1 MGRVIFHDPLA
12 QVPNLSSDGALQ
24 DKFGRSLRDLR
35 ISVTDQCNFRCT
47 YCMPREV
54 FGTDYAFL
62 PHTELLTFPE
72 ITRIS
77 QLAINNGVQKLRLTG
92 GEPLMRKNLE
102 DLIASLAKLRNPTGE
117 PVDISLT
124 TNGAILK
131 AKAKKLYDAGLH
143 RITVSLDALD
153 PDLFQRMSDSKISVD
168 TVLAGIQK
176 ASSLGMSPIKINM
189 VVRKGTN
196 EHQIIP
202 MVEYFRN
209 SGHILRFIEFMDVGA
224 TNGWSMQEV
233 LTGAE
238 IVKIINAKYPIK
250 PKQANYNGEVAKRWV
265 FTDGAG
271 EIGLITSVS
280 QPFCASCTRLRLSP
294 EGKLFTCLFA
304 EQGHDLKELL
314 RTGAT
319 DAEITKRLAGVWQ
332 NRTDRYSEQRGKI
345 TRNKKV
351 EMSYI
356 GG

>member
-1 MGRVIFHDPLA
+1 MSRVIFHDSLA
-12 QVPNLSSDGALQ
+12 ETPRLNQGGALQ
-24 DKFGRSLRDLR
+24 DKFGRSLCDLR
-35 ISVTDQCNFRCT
+35 ISVTDQCNFRCS
-47 YCMPREV
+47 YCMPREI

-62 PHTELLTFPE
+62 PSNELLSFDE
-72 ITRIS
+72 ISRIA
-77 QLAINNGVQKLRLTG
+77 QIAINNGVQKLRLTG
-92 GEPLMRKNLE
+92 GEPLMRKNLQ
-102 DLIASLAKLRNPTGE
+102 DLIASLSKLRNPAGE
-117 PVDISLT
+117 SVDISLT

-131 AKAKKLYDAGLH
+131 AKAKQLYDAGLH
-143 RITVSLDALD
+143 RITVSLDALEQ
-153 PDLFQRMSDSKISVD
+153 DLFAHMSDSKISVQA
-168 TVLAGIQK
+168 VLDGIKTAAGV
-176 ASSLGMSPIKINM
+176 GMSPVKINM

-196 EHQIIP
+196 DHQIMP

-209 SGHILRFIEFMDVGA
+209 TGHILRFIEFMDVGS

-238 IVKIINAKYPIK
+238 IIEIINSKYPLK
-250 PKQANYNGEVAKRWV
+250 PKDANYSGEVAKRWV
-265 FTDGAG
+265 FKDGAG

-304 EQGHDLKELL
+304 EHGFDLKELL

-319 DAEITKRLAGVWQ
+319 DKEIGHRLAGVWQ
-332 NRTDRYSEQRGKI
+332 NRTDRYSEQRGKLN
-345 TRNKKV
+345 RNKKI